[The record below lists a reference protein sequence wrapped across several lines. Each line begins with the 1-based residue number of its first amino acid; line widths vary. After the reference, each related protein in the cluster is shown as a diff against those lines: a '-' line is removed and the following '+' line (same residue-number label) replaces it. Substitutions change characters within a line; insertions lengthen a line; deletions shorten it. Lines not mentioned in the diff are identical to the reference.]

1 MDGVSVEVDE
11 WTAGFDDLFAR
22 IAGRFG
28 RVESRRCARDYIR
41 GLLGPVERKNSWQ
54 LAEYTGHRTP
64 HRFQHLLGRAEWE
77 PDRVCDDVR
86 GYVFE
91 HLGQDDGVLIFDETG
106 FIKKGGASA
115 GVARQYTGTSG
126 KIDNCQIGVF
136 AAYASAAGRA
146 LIDRELYLPKT
157 WAADPER
164 RAGAGVPEARQ
175 FMTKPELAVRMM
187 TRILADIAPIAW
199 VAADEVYGQDR
210 KFRQACLHRNIGYV
224 VAVPCNEHIPTARMG
239 TRRIDTLAAQAPS
252 EAWMRIS
259 AGRGTKGPRLYDWAA
274 VRISAWWDEQEGV
287 GHWALIRRSITDPT
301 ELAFYLCAGP
311 AHTAPEEL
319 VRVAGARWA
328 IEECFQAAKN
338 HTGLDQYEVRSHP
351 GWYRHTTLS
360 MLAHAFLAALAAT
373 AAAKGE
379 PVNPTTNTLP
389 SPWARSD
396 GSWQV

>member
-1 MDGVSVEVDE
+1 M
-11 WTAGFDDLFAR
+11 
-22 IAGRFG
+22 
-28 RVESRRCARDYIR
+28 
-41 GLLGPVERKNSWQ
+41 
-54 LAEYTGHRTP
+54 
-64 HRFQHLLGRAEWE
+64 
-77 PDRVCDDVR
+77 
-86 GYVFE
+86 
-91 HLGQDDGVLIFDETG
+91 DETG

-252 EAWMRIS
+252 EAWTRIS